1 MLILNL
7 VMKFNKIIIV
17 GGGSAG
23 WMTAATLV
31 KAFPDKHITV
41 IEPDQQSGI
50 GVGESTTQLMRRW
63 QEFLEIPNEDFI
75 TKFDGTNKLAIR
87 FENFHKKGKSFY
99 YPFGRIDQRY
109 YNVQEWFAHQY
120 LTKVPF
126 ENFVN
131 DMSPI
136 AECLEN
142 NTVPEY
148 IDFWSL
154 DKDAAWHFD
163 THKFYSYLRDEYS
176 IPKGV
181 NVIRGSVAE
190 AIKDEDG
197 NIISVIVENQNH
209 LGTSRDY
216 VTGDLFFDCTGFH
229 RVLIEGALNEPWV
242 GFNNKTYT
250 DSAWAAQ
257 RPYKDKEKE
266 LKLYTNSVAMS
277 SGWIWEIPHWNSM
290 GTGYN
295 YSKEHLT
302 KDEALAEFKEYLG
315 DVSEEME
322 FKHINT
328 RNGMSERMWVKN
340 CVSIGLSG
348 AFIEPLESNGLMSIH
363 EFLLV
368 FCNVAEGKDTL
379 NNFDAHTFNH
389 VCREQ
394 FLHFADFITLHYA
407 MTARDDT
414 PFWKDIQ
421 NQDFTDSKLLKQIYD
436 LRAGSFLELPDL
448 LKSYDLN
455 ASLYML
461 AGHEINPYTAFKL
474 SNMNFWGENFTIK
487 VGNMVNVIEK
497 HRHHGTY
504 PSAVEYYGNYHR

>member
-1 MLILNL
+1 
-7 VMKFNKIIIV
+7 MKFNSIVIV

-31 KAFPDKHITV
+31 KVFPDKKITV
-41 IEPDQQSGI
+41 IEPEEQSGI

-63 QEFLEIPNEDFI
+63 QELLEIPNEDFI

-87 FENFHKKGKSFY
+87 FENFNKKGDSFY
-99 YPFGRIDQRY
+99 YPFGRIDQRH

-120 LTKVPF
+120 LSKKPF
-126 ENFVN
+126 EDFVN

-136 AECLEN
+136 SECLEN
-142 NTVPEY
+142 NTVPEQ
-148 IDFWSL
+148 IDFWKL

-163 THKFYSYLRDEYS
+163 THKFYTYLRDEYC

-181 NVIRGSVAE
+181 NVIKGEVYYTLLDE
-190 AIKDEDG
+190 EKYIKGVVLG
-197 NIISVIVENQNH
+197 NDVTVI
-209 LGTSRDY
+209 
-216 VTGDLFFDCTGFH
+216 GDLYFDCSGFN
-229 RVLIEGALNEPWV
+229 RILMQDALKVPWV
-242 GFNNKTYT
+242 EFNNKTYT

-277 SGWIWEIPHWNSM
+277 SGWVWEIPHWNSI

-295 YSKEHLT
+295 YSGEHID
-302 KDEALAEFKEYLG
+302 KYDALAEFKEYLG
-315 DVSEEME
+315 PVAEEME
-322 FKHINT
+322 FKHIKT
-328 RNGMSERMWVKN
+328 RNGMSERMWVRN

-368 FCNVAEGKDTL
+368 FCNIAEGKDTL
-379 NNFDAHTFNH
+379 NSFDAHSFNH

-394 FLHFADFITLHYA
+394 FLYFADFITLHYA
-407 MTARDDT
+407 MTARNDT
-414 PFWKDIQ
+414 AFWHDIQ
-421 NQDFTDSKLLKQIYD
+421 MQDFTDSPLLKQVHDI
-436 LRAGSFLELPDL
+436 RGGSFWDLPKTFTFESL
-448 LKSYDLN
+448 G
-455 ASLYML
+455 ATLYML
-461 AGHEINPYTAFKL
+461 AGHKVNPYTQVKL
-474 SNMNFWGENFTIK
+474 SNMKFWEEGFNIKTENLGSIIQKYNEVKKGLQF
-487 VGNMVNVIEK
+487 
-497 HRHHGTY
+497 